1 MVETIEG
8 TKAKRLASM
17 VVIQSMKDAFLLK
30 KTVKNHYK
38 GQPSKNRINLIIK
51 SDAVNWL
58 KGENDVE
65 GFKLI
70 VGMTDI
76 DPAIIVK
83 KAREWFVGE
92 HANGYEFNDDKELK
106 DAMGI
111 DLGGLERDLR
121 GAFSDNDDRRE
132 STGSTSK
139 KLHTKVHK
147 EATR

>member
-8 TKAKRLASM
+8 TKAKRLACM
-17 VVIQSMKDAFLLK
+17 VVIQAMEDSFLLK
-30 KTVKNHYK
+30 KYK
-38 GQPSKNRINLIIK
+38 FDRKSKKAIKVTTNLAIK
-51 SDAVNWL
+51 SDAVTWL
-58 KGENDVE
+58 KGENDVK
-65 GFKLI
+65 GFKTI

-92 HANGYEFNDDKELK
+92 HANGYEFNNDKELK

-121 GAFSDNDDRRE
+121 GAFSDNDD
-132 STGSTSK
+132 
-139 KLHTKVHK
+139 
-147 EATR
+147 

>member
-8 TKAKRLASM
+8 TKAKRLACM
-17 VVIQSMKDAFLLK
+17 VVIQAMEDAFLLK
-30 KTVKNHYK
+30 KNVKNHYR
-38 GQPSKNRINLIIK
+38 GQPSKNRINLILK

-65 GFKLI
+65 GFKII

-76 DPAIIVK
+76 DPAVLVK
-83 KAREWFVGE
+83 KARDWFVGE
-92 HANGYEFNDDKELK
+92 HAEGYEFKDAKELK
-106 DAMGI
+106 DALGV

-121 GAFSDNDDRRE
+121 GAYGDYDDRRQ
-132 STGSTSK
+132 SSGGTSK
-139 KLHTKVHK
+139 KLCNKIHK